1 MKLTTLFKASFAAL
15 LLTTALASASAV
27 AETSV
32 WKVSKGDD
40 YLYIGG
46 TVHLLPESAF
56 PLPGEFGKAYADTDT
71 LVLEAKIPAATD
83 TELQAAMLK
92 AMSYS
97 DNRSLSKVLS
107 PEVYKQVSDYFAPY
121 GVQLQQLDG
130 YKPGFIMIQ
139 MLALEVMKAQ
149 MDGEGVDSHFDKL
162 AQSDGKSQL
171 YLETAES
178 QINLLAN
185 MGEGYE
191 DAFMKMNLEQV
202 SDFKQYF
209 SAMIDAWRAGDM
221 VELNKLAVEPARQ
234 MDPKLYQAL
243 YVQRN
248 QNWLPQIEKMFGNNN
263 KELVLVGGGHLAGE
277 HSVLALLQQA
287 GYKLEQLSL

>member
-1 MKLTTLFKASFAAL
+1 MKLTRLFKTSLSAFV
-15 LLTTALASASAV
+15 LTSALASPSAL

-32 WKVSKGDD
+32 WKVSKGND
-40 YLYIGG
+40 YLYLGG

-56 PLPGEFGKAYADTDT
+56 PLPAEFGKAYADSDT
-71 LVLEAKIPAATD
+71 LVLETKIPEPTD
-83 TELQAAMLK
+83 TEFQTVMLK

-97 DNRSLSKVLS
+97 DSRSLSKVLS

-130 YKPGFIMIQ
+130 YKPSFIMIQ
-139 MLALEVMKAQ
+139 MLALEMMKAQ
-149 MDGEGVDSHFDKL
+149 MAGEGVDSYFDKL
-162 AQSDGKSQL
+162 AQTDGKSIL
-171 YLETAES
+171 YLETVES

-191 DAFMKMNLEQV
+191 DAFMKMNLEQF

-221 VELNKLAVEPARQ
+221 AELNTLAVEPARQ
-234 MDPKLYQAL
+234 LDPKLYQAL
-243 YVQRN
+243 FVQRN
-248 QNWLPQIEKMFGNNN
+248 QNWLPQIEQMFGNSS

-277 HSVLALLQQA
+277 HSVLTLLQQA

>member
-1 MKLTTLFKASFAAL
+1 MKLTMLFKASFAAL

-40 YLYIGG
+40 YVYIGG

-56 PLPGEFGKAYADTDT
+56 PLPDEFGKAYADTDT
-71 LVLEAKIPAATD
+71 LVLEAKVPAATD

-92 AMSYS
+92 AMSYN

-121 GVQLQQLDG
+121 GVQLHQLDA

-139 MLALEVMKAQ
+139 MLALEIMKAQ

-162 AQSDGKSQL
+162 AQSDGKAQL
-171 YLETAES
+171 YLETVES

-209 SAMIDAWRAGDM
+209 SAMIDAWRVGDM
-221 VELNKLAVEPARQ
+221 VELDKLAVEPARQ
-234 MDPKLYQAL
+234 MDPELYQAL
-243 YVQRN
+243 YVKRN
-248 QNWLPQIEKMFGNNN
+248 QNWLPQIEKMFGNAN

-277 HSVLALLQQA
+277 HSLLALLQQA